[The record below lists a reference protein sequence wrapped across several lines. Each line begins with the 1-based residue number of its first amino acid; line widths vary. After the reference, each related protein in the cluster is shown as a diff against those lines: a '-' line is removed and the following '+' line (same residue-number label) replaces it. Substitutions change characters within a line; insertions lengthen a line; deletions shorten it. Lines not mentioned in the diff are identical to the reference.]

1 MVNQMMNTLNKEDLL
16 FSRKYRWDKKWV
28 RPYES
33 IFSILANFCRVNICS
48 SKHALKMLGAEATNE
63 KKYIEG
69 FQMDGHCRNS
79 LETIECLNKILPQ
92 WYIDKM
98 EIFAHMDY
106 NTARSYFGTY
116 HMRICPKCLKD
127 GYHSIIHQFHY
138 VKTCPF
144 HPGTGTDGR
153 FVFEH
158 NFYHAEGIRCSPYE
172 KGTGFN
178 AYLLPLPCCRTNPN
192 DFYDTDVINRS
203 FEKYGKVYTSN
214 ISYLYSPILSKEA
227 DKTPIISKMY
237 VDRRPETYDCFQAGF
252 FTWFNQQNVVYNPFE
267 RIKKFFRIMPAEYD
281 SYDMADCF
289 LFAKYMS
296 IIGEG
301 IFSLSE
307 NDVNTLHYVDSIRD
321 SDMTL
326 LAICF
331 TWIMQ
336 GFEEPSDAI
345 SAACLGH
352 NIRPVMQRNLRSYT
366 LEDVTCVGGIRFYEI
381 GESEADKVYLKLF
394 IMSDM
399 IDDLWI
405 QFKKSA
411 TSTGGVYI
419 SDPWNTLIIPTYQVL
434 YLKHEDMYEIR
445 KC

>member
-1 MVNQMMNTLNKEDLL
+1 MWRFRAMVNQMMNTLNKEDLL
-16 FSRKYRWDKKWV
+16 FSGKYRWDKKWV

-144 HPGTGTDGR
+144 HPGTGTNGR

-192 DFYDTDVINRS
+192 DFYDTDV
-203 FEKYGKVYTSN
+203 
-214 ISYLYSPILSKEA
+214 
-227 DKTPIISKMY
+227 
-237 VDRRPETYDCFQAGF
+237 
-252 FTWFNQQNVVYNPFE
+252 
-267 RIKKFFRIMPAEYD
+267 
-281 SYDMADCF
+281 
-289 LFAKYMS
+289 
-296 IIGEG
+296 
-301 IFSLSE
+301 
-307 NDVNTLHYVDSIRD
+307 
-321 SDMTL
+321 TL
-326 LAICF
+326 LECHF
-331 TWIMQ
+331 
-336 GFEEPSDAI
+336 
-345 SAACLGH
+345 
-352 NIRPVMQRNLRSYT
+352 
-366 LEDVTCVGGIRFYEI
+366 
-381 GESEADKVYLKLF
+381 AD
-394 IMSDM
+394 
-399 IDDLWI
+399 
-405 QFKKSA
+405 
-411 TSTGGVYI
+411 
-419 SDPWNTLIIPTYQVL
+419 
-434 YLKHEDMYEIR
+434 
-445 KC
+445 